1 MTKTT
6 IIKHE
11 HQKSFI
17 DVRVSKKCCNA
28 IVECIEVCHGIRVI
42 FYGRYEYNATS
53 NSYVRIPDWNET
65 HVFKTQGDAYSFLLD
80 LDMELTEAE
89 LAAC

>member
-6 IIKHE
+6 IVKHE

-17 DVRVSKKCCNA
+17 DVRVSKKCCKA
-28 IVECIEVCHGIRVI
+28 IAEDIAKFYGLKVI
-42 FYGRYEYNATS
+42 FYGRYEYNATA
-53 NSYVRIPDWNET
+53 NSYVRIPERDET

-80 LDMELTEAE
+80 LYMELTEAE